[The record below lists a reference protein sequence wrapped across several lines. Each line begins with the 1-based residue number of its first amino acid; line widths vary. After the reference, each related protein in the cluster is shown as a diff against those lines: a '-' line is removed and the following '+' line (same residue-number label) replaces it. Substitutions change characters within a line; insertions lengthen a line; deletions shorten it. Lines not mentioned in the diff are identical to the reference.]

1 MVVNYIMSA
10 KYLIIDTEATGLNAW
25 KHGIIQLAWVV
36 LGPKLEI
43 LDQKVIDIRPP
54 KGYQVSDEALKING
68 FTIDRIES
76 GISYDEVCDTFTAS
90 IKAHFGVSKPICIGQ
105 FLPFDFKMLEMMY
118 STISRGDEF
127 ESILSNGFVD
137 TKSTVLILNLK
148 AELENKEIPF
158 PITSLSKPGGLKEK
172 FNLSFESHDALGD
185 CLGTRLVLIEIL
197 KYLK

>member
-1 MVVNYIMSA
+1 MNA

-25 KHGIIQLAWVV
+25 RNGIIQLAWVIMDSQ
-36 LGPKLEI
+36 LEI
-43 LDQKVIDIRPP
+43 LEQKVIDILPP
-54 KGYQVSDEALKING
+54 EGYAISDGALEING
-68 FTIDRIES
+68 FTIERIQA
-76 GISYDEVCDTFTAS
+76 GCSYDEACDIFTQS
-90 IKAHFGVSKPICIGQ
+90 IRMNFGEIKPICVGQ
-105 FLPFDFKMLEMMY
+105 FLPFDFKMIEMMY
-118 STISRGDEF
+118 STIDRAVEF
-127 ESILSNGFVD
+127 EAIISNAIID
-137 TKSTVLILNLK
+137 TKSTVLALNLK